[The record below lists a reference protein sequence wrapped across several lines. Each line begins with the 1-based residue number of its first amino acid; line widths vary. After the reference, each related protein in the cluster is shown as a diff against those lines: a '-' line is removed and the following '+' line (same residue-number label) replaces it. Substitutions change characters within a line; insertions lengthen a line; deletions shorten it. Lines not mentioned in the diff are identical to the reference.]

1 MLREALDGR
10 KLPMWFE
17 APKPAEASLNALTPE
32 EEAELKQLRELRQAS
47 ASSAASSSGGGSM
60 TPRVLSGAER
70 EAEEERARRE
80 EREAMEEYDRMMM
93 GEAGGGQ

>member
-1 MLREALDGR
+1 
-10 KLPMWFE
+10 
-17 APKPAEASLNALTPE
+17 
-32 EEAELKQLRELRQAS
+32 
-47 ASSAASSSGGGSM
+47 M

-93 GEAGGGQ
+93 GEGGGGQ